1 MTEIQNIID
10 KHTILLNNMK
20 DNRAKW
26 EEEKWTDAQI
36 QECDNMIRLLASI
49 LSDLNKALHK
59 ESEVDKKRKV
69 TGSDILNW
77 HGSDHSIEELADT
90 MAEIVNGE
98 YSIEGAKE
106 DILNSSDDEVE
117 NSMCKKF
124 TDSESIPD
132 ENGNCSLCG
141 GDCCDF

>member
-1 MTEIQNIID
+1 MAEIQNIID
-10 KHTILLNNMK
+10 KHTEKLNNMK
-20 DNRAKW
+20 ANRAKW

-49 LSDLNKALHK
+49 LSDLNGLVKIDAT
-59 ESEVDKKRKV
+59 SKRV

-106 DILNSSDDEVE
+106 DILNSSDGEYEDE
-117 NSMCKKF
+117 
-124 TDSESIPD
+124 D
-132 ENGNCSLCG
+132 E
-141 GDCCDF
+141 DE